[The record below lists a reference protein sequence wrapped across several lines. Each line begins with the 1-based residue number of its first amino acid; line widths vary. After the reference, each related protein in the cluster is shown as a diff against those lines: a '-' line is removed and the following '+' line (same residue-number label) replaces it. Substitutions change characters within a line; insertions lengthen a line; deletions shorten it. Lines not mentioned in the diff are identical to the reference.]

1 MTHIFGKVILLQD
14 PHDRSP
20 VATGAG
26 LTYALQLLAPLPPL
40 SPYVSHFVIRS
51 LTVANPVIN
60 QDGEFDAGDLDT
72 TVDSHN
78 THGSVYMTL
87 TIDGADFHARVYPPQ
102 VADPG
107 LIQPVFFPQ
116 ALPVE
121 TVNLIMLQQQ
131 QAKYRWGDHNDNRPG
146 YCGSTFPFMDTN
158 KANYQAIRTKADAPA
173 LANGLYMATHG
184 PVDPLAEADFSK
196 LNGDPS
202 FQNIAHTKSFRNDG
216 NPRGASARNDDKA
229 FAAQRV
235 AGINPLVIV
244 RADDKTPS
252 LKSPPF
258 TPPPS
263 IPHKG
268 GGVKP
273 MPDWLPV
280 GPQPW
285 RARFQ
290 AAFGLSVDAAV
301 AAGRLYVCIYTA
313 LLGGISADPSKP
325 PTPNRAFVAPI
336 AVFLAQDATLVPA
349 GIFLGGAPDLH
360 ANPVFMPGDA
370 NWEVAKLAVQSA
382 DLNAHEM
389 KSHLHDT
396 HLVMEAMAVAM
407 YRNLPLSH
415 PVAKLLN
422 EHFHSMLHQG
432 WFARTALMSSGQVVD
447 TSLGTGLAGAW
458 KIVENAHRQWRFDH
472 AGLEQD
478 LGVQGR
484 NMADAAIVYPYR
496 DDARDV
502 LAAIA
507 GFVGPYLAGAY
518 PGGTAAADHSVASD
532 TTLQGW
538 IAEAGDPQRGN
549 LQGLSAPTTLAALT
563 AMASQI
569 IFTCTAQHSALNY
582 PQYDY
587 FGQITNM
594 PAALWH
600 EPHLDAAGNA
610 PDFLSLLP
618 KKQLAVGQIDL
629 AFQLSNLQ
637 YDKIGDYAPRFA
649 TALAGSLDAFRN
661 ALNDAEARITARDAA
676 RRATLP
682 ALHYPYLMPSLILQS
697 ISI

>member
-1 MTHIFGKVILLQD
+1 MTHVIGKVFLLQD
-14 PHDRSP
+14 PHDGTP
-20 VATGAG
+20 IVTGAG
-26 LTYALQLLAPLPPL
+26 LAYTLDLFNPGR
-40 SPYVSHFVIRS
+40 PYN
-51 LTVANPVIN
+51 TVFWHRGITPGNAFIN
-60 QDGEFDAGDLDT
+60 DDGEFDAGDIDIGTGRFNKPGWVYLGIVLDGT
-72 TVDSHN
+72 RYHGLVPTSENVDPN
-78 THGSVYMTL
+78 LIKPV
-87 TIDGADFHARVYPPQ
+87 IFPQ
-102 VADPG
+102 V
-107 LIQPVFFPQ
+107 
-116 ALPVE
+116 LPVE
-121 TVNLIMLQQQ
+121 ALHRLMLQQQ
-131 QAKYRWGDHNDNRPG
+131 QAKYRWGPHNDNRPG

-216 NPRGASARNDDKA
+216 NPRGSSARNDDKA

-244 RADDKTPS
+244 RADDKTPA

-268 GGVKP
+268 GGGKP
-273 MPDWLPV
+273 LPDWLPT
-280 GPQPW
+280 GPKPW
-285 RARFQ
+285 RTRFQ
-290 AAFGLSVDAAV
+290 DAFGLSVDAAV
-301 AAGRLYVCIYTA
+301 ASGRLYVCDYTA
-313 LLGGISADPSKP
+313 LLGGIAADPSKP
-325 PTPNRAFVAPI
+325 PTPNRVFVAPV
-336 AVFLAQDATLVPA
+336 AVFLAQDATLAPA

-360 ANPVFMPGDA
+360 TNPVFMPGDP

-422 EHFHSMLHQG
+422 EHFHTMLHQG
-432 WFARTALMSSGQVVD
+432 WFARTALMSSGSVVD

-458 KIVENAHRQWRFDH
+458 KIVENAHGQWRFDR

-478 LGVQGR
+478 LGISGR

-502 LAAIA
+502 MAAIT
-507 GFVGPYLAGAY
+507 GFVAPYLAAAY
-518 PGGTAAADHSVASD
+518 PGDVAAANHAVASD
-532 TTLQGW
+532 LTLQGW
-538 IAEAGDPQRGN
+538 IAEASDPLRGN
-549 LQGLSAPTTLAALT
+549 LRGLSAPQTRTDLV
-563 AMASQI
+563 AMLSQI

-587 FGQITNM
+587 FGRITNM

-600 EPHLDAAGNA
+600 EPHLDTGGGA
-610 PDFLSLLP
+610 PDVLSLLP

-637 YDKIGDYAPRFA
+637 YDKIGDYTPRFA

-661 ALNDAEARITARDAA
+661 ALADAETRIAARDAA